1 MGVRIEPTRGG
12 RRSGARD
19 RLCCCGQPDPVCG
32 DASTRAHGGDR
43 PVAGPYGPGP
53 PAGSDAGLENVELL
67 HGDIARLDLAAMGE
81 FDFIICHGVYS
92 WVPDEVQE
100 AILGA
105 CGRSLS
111 PTGVAYVGYNTY
123 PGWKSKEIVRDAML
137 LSVGDSATIR
147 AKVRRARGMVDFLQK
162 VAQPGGVLGQAL
174 DDYQQMAAKTGDY
187 YLLHEEL
194 ELFNAPCYFRD
205 FVARARAHGLDYL
218 SEARP
223 EYTFAQNYGPA
234 VVGHLLEYVHD
245 QVLLEQHL
253 DFVVNR
259 HFRQTLLVHARCARR
274 IDRRMDRIRS
284 RRMNFAAQLS
294 PVGGHTLLDDSDQQ
308 YRDPD
313 GNMLV
318 ARDAGQ
324 KAALEALAD
333 RWPWTLSWQELVD
346 AARARLGRVGRL
358 ATPDLEARIDVLLE
372 RLFIHGQARYRMDPV
387 SPEPTCAPIRLSEP
401 ARRMAELTR
410 EDVDAFVFNHW
421 HELLPLAPV
430 DRYLLPLLDG
440 RRNSHALLEGLLNVV
455 GQGLIRIDLDDG
467 GVPNEEGV
475 RDVLAQWIDAL
486 PQHLEEMKLMSVC
499 DHTSV
504 IDYRRRA

>member
-1 MGVRIEPTRGG
+1 M
-12 RRSGARD
+12 
-19 RLCCCGQPDPVCG
+19 
-32 DASTRAHGGDR
+32 
-43 PVAGPYGPGP
+43 
-53 PAGSDAGLENVELL
+53 
-67 HGDIARLDLAAMGE
+67 
-81 FDFIICHGVYS
+81 
-92 WVPDEVQE
+92 
-100 AILGA
+100 
-105 CGRSLS
+105 
-111 PTGVAYVGYNTY
+111 AYVGYNMY

-162 VAQPGGVLGQAL
+162 VAQPGSVLGQAL

-223 EYTFAQNYGPA
+223 EYTFAQNHGPA

-294 PVGGHTLLDDSDQQ
+294 PVGGHTLLGDSDQQ

-372 RLFIHGQARYRMDPV
+372 RLIIHGQARYRMDPV